1 MTATSCES
9 TTQSSQMITVIPP
22 EGNTHPGEGT
32 EGTASP
38 WAAGIAMV
46 LAASVLQR
54 VIGFVR
60 SAWFCRWLDA
70 KQLGTW
76 DLAFAFLMTATPLVV
91 LALPGCLGRYVEHF
105 QQKGVLGPFLRRLAL
120 VQGSLAAVTAILM
133 TIFTKPIATTIFGS
147 AMFAPY
153 VYLLACG
160 LVIVA
165 WFNYFYELTTALR
178 LSRWIAGLQLV
189 NSILFAVFGI
199 GLLGLWRRSAEFV
212 IIAYL
217 LACTVTTVCALVVVR
232 PWLFATPSTQLKPAN
247 DRIWAKVIWYSLGLW
262 ATGTVGNLFAVVDR
276 YMIVHFLP
284 SGGDALTQV
293 GDYHAARLVPV
304 LLVSFAGLVGTLS
317 LPHLSH
323 AWELG
328 RRDWCR
334 NRLAFL
340 LKILAIA
347 LLLAETG
354 ILLGRPIIF
363 EWLLAGRYP
372 AAHAILPLILLASG
386 WFSLFFILQNYVLC
400 CEKAHWAAL
409 AMAAGLA
416 ANIVLNILW
425 LPIWGLHGAV
435 AATAVANGLALT
447 ILAVVSHRLG
457 FSSRSSLIWP
467 VVIPLSLVAGT
478 GMAIIAS
485 FSILVLALATPW
497 YFTAA
502 EKREIYQF
510 YRQIRA
516 LRFLGRNSSSGQK
529 FWKDSDECPP
539 GLGTQGQGPMK
550 WLQPAFTDDPGR
562 AWPNPF
568 LRKKNHP
575 PLGQRGPL
583 RVMFVITCMPVGGAE
598 RLLVEIVRRLDRT
611 KIQPELCCLKYPGP
625 LGELLAKEIPTFS
638 GLLSHKYD
646 LRVLPRLWWLLRKR
660 NVDAVIT
667 VGTGGDKMFWGR
679 LAAFF
684 AGVPV
689 IASALHSTGLPD
701 RVEWLNRI
709 LAPLTDAFI
718 AVARPHAEFLV
729 SEEGCSRNRTWVIPN
744 GVDTDRFSPRPP
756 NPQLRQNLGLPPES
770 SVVTI
775 VAALRP
781 EKNHEL
787 FLRAAAAIQHR
798 FENVHF
804 LIVGDGPRRKMLE
817 ELADDLGVRDVV
829 HFLGVRDDIPEI
841 LGMTDV
847 VVLSSHMEANPLS
860 ILEAMACAKPV
871 VATRVGSVP
880 TNVIDGLTGFLVP
893 PEDALALA
901 ERCGLLLSSAQLRE
915 EMGRA
920 ARRHV
925 LQHASLELTVKGY
938 EGLILD
944 LYCRKCGGTPS
955 EDGDRPN
962 LSSPLSAEITMEW
975 RSSPKGV

>member
-9 TTQSSQMITVIPP
+9 TAELSSVSAVVCP
-22 EGNTHPGEGT
+22 EDNTHRVETIQPVV
-32 EGTASP
+32 SP
-38 WAAGIAMV
+38 WAAGVALV

-54 VIGFVR
+54 VVGFIR

-70 KQLGTW
+70 EQLGTW

-120 VQGSLAAVTAILM
+120 VQGGLAAVIAVLM
-133 TIFTKPIATTIFGS
+133 TIFTKPIATMIFGS
-147 AMFAPY
+147 AAFAPY

-178 LSRWIAGLQLV
+178 LSRWIAALQLV

-199 GLLGLWRRSAEFV
+199 GLLGLWHRSAESV

-217 LACTVTTVCALVVVR
+217 LACTVTIVCALVVVR
-232 PWLFATPSTQLKPAN
+232 PWLFATPSAQLKPVN
-247 DRIWAKVIWYSLGLW
+247 QRIWPKVIWYSLGLW
-262 ATGTVGNLFAVVDR
+262 ASGTVGNLFAVVDR

-284 SGGDALTQV
+284 SGGDALAQV

-304 LLVSFAGLVGTLS
+304 LLVSLAGLVGALS

-328 RRDWCR
+328 RHEWCVS
-334 NRLAFL
+334 RLAFL
-340 LKILAIA
+340 LKLSGIA
-347 LLLAETG
+347 LLSAGTG
-354 ILLGRPIIF
+354 ILLCRPIIF
-363 EWLLAGRYP
+363 EGLLAGRYP
-372 AAHAILPLILLASG
+372 AAQAILPLTLLASG

-447 ILAVVSHRLG
+447 ILAAVSHRLG
-457 FSSRSSLIWP
+457 FSSRSSLIWS

-478 GMAIIAS
+478 GMAIITSCA
-485 FSILVLALATPW
+485 ILALALATPL
-497 YFTAA
+497 YFSPE

-510 YRQIRA
+510 CCQIRA
-516 LRFLGRNSSSGQK
+516 LRFFGRNSSSRRK
-529 FWKDSDECPP
+529 FRGDNDRCTP
-539 GLGTQGQGPMK
+539 GFGTQGQGPMK
-550 WLQPAFTDDPGR
+550 WLQPAFTGDAGR

-583 RVMFVITCMPVGGAE
+583 RIMFVITCMPVGGAE

-611 KIQPELCCLKYPGP
+611 QIQPELCCLKYRGP

-638 GLLSHKYD
+638 GLLKHKYD

-679 LAAFF
+679 LAAYF

-729 SEEGCSRNRTWVIPN
+729 SAEGCPRNRTWVIPN

-756 NPQLRQNLGLPPES
+756 KPQLRQELGLPPDA

-787 FLRAAAAIQHR
+787 FLRAAEMIHR
-798 FENVHF
+798 RFKNAHF
-804 LIVGDGPRRKMLE
+804 LIVGDGPRRKTLE
-817 ELADDLGVRDVV
+817 GLAEALGVLDIV
-829 HFLGVRDDIPEI
+829 HFLGTRDDIPDI
-841 LGMTDV
+841 LGVTDI

-893 PEDALALA
+893 PQDVLAMA
-901 ERCGLLLSSAQLRE
+901 DRCGLLLSSTELRE

-938 EGLILD
+938 QWLILK
-944 LYCRKCGGTPS
+944 LYRRKCGGMPS
-955 EDGDRPN
+955 EDGDKPN
-962 LSSPLSAEITMEW
+962 LNSPLSEEITMEW
-975 RSSPKGV
+975 QSSPQGV